1 MAPFGQSMMPMQ
13 RDLVRTILEVLV
25 IAALVIASLWF
36 LSPFLPAIVW
46 ATMIVV
52 ATWPLF
58 LGLEARLWRR
68 RGLAV
73 TLMTLAIL
81 LVLFVPL
88 SLAIGALVENADSA
102 VAFGKRIAQEGLPPP
117 PKSVETLPWVGDY
130 LARAWRGVLDLG
142 LADLW
147 KRLAP
152 YLGEVAKWLAARAGG
167 LGLVAVHLLL
177 TAVIAAILYARGEAA
192 AQLATRFASRL
203 AGKAGEG
210 SIVLAAQAIRAVAI
224 GIVVT
229 ALIQSMIGG
238 VGLLVAGV
246 PHVAVLAA
254 LMFMFCIAQL
264 GPGFVL
270 FPAVAWMYWR
280 GDHGWASFLLVWSIG
295 VVSMDNFLRPILIRR
310 GADLP
315 LLLIFA
321 GVIGG
326 LLTMGLLGLFVGPV
340 VLAVTY
346 RLTEAWIDETL
357 PQAAPLAQRPKTSND
372 EPM

>member
-1 MAPFGQSMMPMQ
+1 MIRME

-25 IAALVIASLWF
+25 IAALVGTSLWV
-36 LSPFLPAIVW
+36 LSPFLASIIW

-58 LGLEARLWRR
+58 LGLEARLWGK

-88 SLAIGALVENADSA
+88 SLAIGALVENADAA
-102 VAFGKRIAQEGLPPP
+102 VAFGKRVAQDGLPPP
-117 PKSVETLPWVGDY
+117 PKSVEALPLVGEY
-130 LARAWRGVLDLG
+130 IARAWRAVLDLG

-147 KRLAP
+147 KRVAP
-152 YLGEVAKWLAARAGG
+152 HVGEVAKWLGARAGG
-167 LGLVAVHLLL
+167 VGLVAVHLLL
-177 TAVIAAILYARGEAA
+177 TTIISAILFANGEAA
-192 AQLATRFASRL
+192 AQLAQRFAARL

-229 ALIQSMIGG
+229 ALIQSLAGG
-238 VGLLVAGV
+238 LGLLIAGV
-246 PHVAVLAA
+246 PHVGMLAA

-264 GPGFVL
+264 GPGLVL

-280 GDHGWASFLLVWSIG
+280 GESGWASFLLVWSIG
-295 VVSMDNFLRPILIRR
+295 VVLMDNFLRPILIRR

-326 LLTMGLLGLFVGPV
+326 LLVMGLLGLFVGPV

-346 RLTEAWIDETL
+346 RLTQAWVDESM
-357 PQAAPLAQRPKTSND
+357 PQAAVPIAQRANTSD
-372 EPM
+372 EPL

>member
-1 MAPFGQSMMPMQ
+1 MQ

-25 IAALVIASLWF
+25 IAALVITSLWI
-36 LSPFLPAIVW
+36 LSPFLASIVW

-58 LGLEARLWRR
+58 LGLEARLRGR

-73 TLMTLAIL
+73 TAMTLAIL

-88 SLAIGALVENADSA
+88 SLAIGALVQNADAA
-102 VAFGKRIAQEGLPPP
+102 VAFGKRIAHDGLPPP
-117 PKSVETLPWVGDY
+117 PQSIEALPLVGEY
-130 LARAWRGVLDLG
+130 LARAWRAVLDLG

-147 KRLAP
+147 RRVAP
-152 YLGEVAKWLAARAGG
+152 HLGEVAKWLAARAGG
-167 LGLVAVHLLL
+167 LGLVAIHLLL
-177 TAVIAAILYARGEAA
+177 TAVIAAILYANGEAA
-192 AQLATRFASRL
+192 AQAARRFAVRL

-210 SIVLAAQAIRAVAI
+210 SILLAGQAIRAVAI

-229 ALIQSMIGG
+229 ALVQSLAGG
-238 VGLLVAGV
+238 LGLLAAGV
-246 PHVAVLAA
+246 PHVAILAA

-264 GPGFVL
+264 GPGLVL

-280 GDHGWASFLLVWSIG
+280 GDAGWATFLLVWSVG
-295 VVSMDNFLRPILIRR
+295 VVLMDNFLRPILIKR

-326 LLTMGLLGLFVGPV
+326 LLAMGLLGLFVGPV

-346 RLTEAWIDETL
+346 RLTEAWVNEAL
-357 PQAAPLAQRPKTSND
+357 PQAAPVAQRANTSND

>member
-1 MAPFGQSMMPMQ
+1 MQ

-25 IAALVIASLWF
+25 IAALVMASLWF

-58 LGLEARLWRR
+58 LGLEARLWGR

-73 TLMTLAIL
+73 TVMTLAIL

-88 SLAIGALVENADSA
+88 SLAVGALVDNADAA
-102 VAFGKRIAQEGLPPP
+102 VAFGKRVAQEGLPPP
-117 PKSVETLPWVGDY
+117 PQSVEALPLVGEY

-147 KRLAP
+147 KRVAP
-152 YLGEVAKWLAARAGG
+152 YLGDVAKWIAARAGG
-167 LGLVAVHLLL
+167 AGLVAVHFLL

-192 AQLATRFASRL
+192 AQAVRRFAARL
-203 AGKAGEG
+203 AGTSGEG
-210 SIVLAAQAIRAVAI
+210 SVVLAAQAIRAVAI

-229 ALIQSMIGG
+229 ALIQSLVGG

-246 PHVAVLAA
+246 PHVTVLAA
-254 LMFMFCIAQL
+254 LMFMLCIAPL
-264 GPGFVL
+264 GPGLVL

-280 GDHGWASFLLVWSIG
+280 GEHGWATFLLVWSVG
-295 VVSMDNFLRPILIRR
+295 VVFMDNLLRPILIRR

-326 LLTMGLLGLFVGPV
+326 LLAMGLLGLFVGPV

-346 RLTEAWIDETL
+346 RLTEAWMNEAL
-357 PQAAPLAQRPKTSND
+357 PQAAPAAQRANTSNE
-372 EPM
+372 EPI

>member
-1 MAPFGQSMMPMQ
+1 MQ

-25 IAALVIASLWF
+25 IAALVMASLWF

-58 LGLEARLWRR
+58 LGLEARLWGR

-73 TLMTLAIL
+73 TVMTLAIL

-88 SLAIGALVENADSA
+88 SLAIAALLNNADAA
-102 VAFGKRIAQEGLPPP
+102 VALGRRIAHDGLPPP
-117 PKSVETLPWVGDY
+117 PASVEALPLLGEY
-130 LARAWRGVLDLG
+130 IARAWRGVLDLG

-147 KRLAP
+147 RRVAP
-152 YLGEVAKWLAARAGG
+152 YLGEVAKWIAARAGG
-167 LGLVAVHLLL
+167 AGLVAVHLLL
-177 TAVIAAILYARGEAA
+177 TAVIAAILYSHGEAA
-192 AQLATRFASRL
+192 ARAVQRFAARL
-203 AGKAGEG
+203 AGKSGEG
-210 SIVLAAQAIRAVAI
+210 SVLLAAQAIRAVAI

-229 ALIQSMIGG
+229 ALVQSVVGG
-238 VGLLVAGV
+238 FGLLIAGV

-270 FPAVAWMYWR
+270 FPAVAWMYWQ
-280 GDHGWASFLLVWSIG
+280 GAHGWATFLLLWSVG
-295 VVSMDNFLRPILIRR
+295 VVLMDNFLRPILIRR

-326 LLTMGLLGLFVGPV
+326 LLAMGLLGLFVGPV

-346 RLTEAWIDETL
+346 RLTEAWMNEAL
-357 PQAAPLAQRPKTSND
+357 PEAVPNTQRANTSND
-372 EPM
+372 EPT

>member
-1 MAPFGQSMMPMQ
+1 MSMQ
-13 RDLVRTILEVLV
+13 RDLVRTILEILV
-25 IAALVIASLWF
+25 IAALVIASLWI
-36 LSPFLPAIVW
+36 LSPFLASIVW

-58 LGLEARLWRR
+58 LGLEARLWGR

-88 SLAIGALVENADSA
+88 SLAIGALLENADAA
-102 VAFGKRIAQEGLPPP
+102 VAFGKRIAKEGLPPP
-117 PKSVETLPWVGDY
+117 PQSVEALPLVGEY
-130 LARAWRGVLDLG
+130 LAKAWRAVLDLG

-147 KRLAP
+147 RRVAP

-167 LGLVAVHLLL
+167 VGLVAVHFLL
-177 TAVIAAILYARGEAA
+177 TAVIAAILYAHGEAA
-192 AQLATRFASRL
+192 AQMAQRFASRI

-210 SIVLAAQAIRAVAI
+210 SIVLAGQAIRAVAI

-229 ALIQSMIGG
+229 ALVQSIVGG
-238 VGLLVAGV
+238 IGLLVAGI

-254 LMFMFCIAQL
+254 IMFMFCIAQL
-264 GPGFVL
+264 GPGLVL
-270 FPAVAWMYWR
+270 FPAVAWMFWQ
-280 GDHGWASFLLVWSIG
+280 GQHGWATFLLVWSVG
-295 VVSMDNFLRPILIRR
+295 VVLMDNFLRPILIKR

-326 LLTMGLLGLFVGPV
+326 LLSMGLLGLFVGPV

-346 RLTEAWIDETL
+346 RLTEAWVNEAL
-357 PQAAPLAQRPKTSND
+357 PKAAPSASPAQRANTSND